1 MSDVVVLPGM
11 IAPAAVRCAPLL
23 EQSDAINAIARDLK
37 VCADQ
42 EARSEHSIESE
53 LAGLTATADRAG
65 FERFHLYSHS
75 GGGACALAYPNWVV
89 SLRLERKC
97 P

>member
-1 MSDVVVLPGM
+1 VSDVIVLAGM
-11 IAPAAVRCAPLL
+11 IAPAAVRSAPLL
-23 EQSDAINAIARDLK
+23 EQPDGINAIARDLK

-42 EARSEHSIESE
+42 EVRSEHSIESE
-53 LAGLTATADRAG
+53 LAGLAATAGRAG

-75 GGGACALAYPNWVV
+75 GGGASAAAFSSRLV
-89 SLRLERKC
+89 SLGVGRKC